1 MKIGSNFELGLKCA
15 GQLQNTLLITKNF
28 EARRA
33 ISRLSLCKLATVT
46 DKENNIKKQKQ
57 ICKLCSGS
65 AIENQIHQL
74 LDCPVYK
81 DLRDNFLLGTLKT
94 DEIDLSYGNRFE
106 KLKTLFTQRSLKPFE
121 LLEDYIY
128 KAIEKCGAAL
138 RMKLCPKTTPP
149 TSQK

>member
-1 MKIGSNFELGLKCA
+1 M
-15 GQLQNTLLITKNF
+15 
-28 EARRA
+28 
-33 ISRLSLCKLATVT
+33 
-46 DKENNIKKQKQ
+46 
-57 ICKLCSGS
+57 
-65 AIENQIHQL
+65 

-94 DEIDLSYGNRFE
+94 DEIDLSDGNRFE
-106 KLKTLFTQRSLKPFE
+106 KLKTLFTQRSLKPLE

-128 KAIEKCGAAL
+128 KAIEKCEAAL